1 LGALQFRVPTFSG
14 KDITTQPK
22 SLRIG
27 FTKKRVFLIKE
38 KNLQAFEGNMKE
50 KSRTKT
56 VYTKIRHP

>member
-38 KNLQAFEGNMKE
+38 KKIYKPLKE
-50 KSRTKT
+50 T
-56 VYTKIRHP
+56 